1 MTTQTTTSAAT
12 IKIKTDNENLLIL
25 QRGDEGHLRLDVV
38 GGLYIPTKYKGML
51 TTKICL
57 TDMDAKLI
65 KKLAQRQLS
74 KVTLTATS
82 IGGVSCTV
90 LLERPMNTSK
100 VLYTKVFVSGHL
112 IDTKESNV
120 ENLTDYLLEFVG

>member
-38 GGLYIPTKYKGML
+38 GGLYIPTKYKGYL
-51 TTKICL
+51 TTKICMTP
-57 TDMDAKLI
+57 TDVKLI

-120 ENLTDYLLEFVG
+120 ENLTDYLLEFAG